1 MELLAQ
7 LLHAARHMR
16 HTPAKSGAE
25 ARRLLLEGSFD
36 LIVINAPLPDEFGH
50 ELACWAAQT
59 STAGVLLLVRSE
71 SADDL
76 SARVEDEGVFVV
88 PKPVNRPFFYQ
99 ALKLVSASR
108 RRMLNLEQ
116 QNMKLQ
122 QKIEEIRLVDRAK
135 CTLIEVLKLS
145 EAQAHRYIE
154 KQAMDMRI
162 TRREVAENILKTYE
176 S

>member
-1 MELLAQ
+1 
-7 LLHAARHMR
+7 
-16 HTPAKSGAE
+16 
-25 ARRLLLEGSFD
+25 
-36 LIVINAPLPDEFGH
+36 
-50 ELACWAAQT
+50 
-59 STAGVLLLVRSE
+59 
-71 SADDL
+71 DL
-76 SARVEDEGVFVV
+76 SAQVEEDGVFVV

-99 ALKLVSASR
+99 AVKLASASR
-108 RRMLNLEQ
+108 RRMLSLEQ
-116 QNMKLQ
+116 QNMRLQ